1 MAIRDVLSQ
10 LAPAV
15 LGVAGT
21 ALGGPIGGAIGG
33 IGGNYLGNYLN
44 ESKGNNNM
52 PISKGIINHYLRR
65 AKEYGLPESHPV
77 IQRIKRGD
85 KAAANELDNFFK
97 KVYETKEGYDPYKD
111 KEIGVTKYGQAAMP
125 GHTEPEA
132 TWYGGK
138 EAWRENI
145 PTRSPQQ
152 ESVANNLLGLGQEG
166 IQNVL
171 QRTNQNANMGFL
183 DELLGQGSSK
193 GFENLLG
200 TLGEYAPNALSS
212 GLGAAV
218 GGGGLGGILQ
228 ALIGSAAGDYTRKNV
243 GQSPMFNNISEGIGN
258 YYNQG
263 VNALGDLYHN
273 RGQFRR

>member
-1 MAIRDVLSQ
+1 MEVSKTIIEFILKRAKSVGIPDTHPLVERLKIGGEKRVADELN
-10 LAPAV
+10 
-15 LGVAGT
+15 GVAST
-21 ALGGPIGGAIGG
+21 YVTNKQL
-33 IGGNYLGNYLN
+33 
-44 ESKGNNNM
+44 
-52 PISKGIINHYLRR
+52 
-65 AKEYGLPESHPV
+65 
-77 IQRIKRGD
+77 
-85 KAAANELDNFFK
+85 
-97 KVYETKEGYDPYKD
+97 YDPYKD
-111 KEIGVTKYGQAAMP
+111 KMIGVERYGQAAIP
-125 GHTEPEA
+125 GHVEPKA

-138 EAWRENI
+138 ESWRENI

-152 ESVANNLLGLGQEG
+152 ELVANNLLGLGQEG

-193 GFENLLG
+193 GFEDLLG
-200 TLGEYAPNALSS
+200 TLKEYAPNALSG

-263 VNALGDLYHN
+263 VSALGDLYNN

>member
-1 MAIRDVLSQ
+1 MGLLDIISS
-10 LAPAV
+10 LAPAA

-21 ALGGPIGGAIGG
+21 AIGGPIGGAIGG
-33 IGGNYLGNYLN
+33 IGGNYLGQYLN
-44 ESKGNNNM
+44 ANKGGNKM
-52 PISKGIINHYLRR
+52 AISPGIINHYLRN
-65 AKEYGLPESHPV
+65 AKKYGIPETHPLV
-77 IQRIKRGD
+77 QAIKRGND
-85 KAAANELDNFFK
+85 EAAREFETLTK
-97 KVYETKEGYDPYKD
+97 KLHTTKQLYDPYKD
-111 KEIGVTKYGQAAMP
+111 KDFGVERYGQAAIP
-125 GHTEPEA
+125 GHVEPEA

-138 EAWRENI
+138 ESWRENI

-200 TLGEYAPNALSS
+200 TLGEYAPNALAG
-212 GLGAAV
+212 GLGAAI

-228 ALIGSAAGDYTRKNV
+228 SLIGSAAGQYASNNV
-243 GQSPMFNNISEGIGN
+243 GQSPLLNNISSGIGN

-263 VNALGDLYHN
+263 VSALGDLYHN